1 MPNAGYYERD
11 PDQRIEDV
19 SDVVFEALQSH
30 AEPHSGDVPADRV
43 RWTSAVLHA
52 AGRSIGVSAEEIDRG
67 IDYGLETLRDA
78 SDVVQ
83 RGTLNGRGYAEERP
97 L

>member
-1 MPNAGYYERD
+1 MPNAGYHEGD

-19 SDVVFEALQSH
+19 SDVVFTALQPH

-43 RWTSAVLHA
+43 RWAGAVLHA
-52 AGRSIGVSAEEIDRG
+52 AGGSIGMSAQDIDRG
-67 IDYGLETLRDA
+67 INYGLETLRDA
-78 SDVVQ
+78 SDAVQ
-83 RGTLNGRGYAEERP
+83 DRTLPGRGYDEERP